1 MNPHHTDAAKRLY
14 KAMLLLE
21 TEEECAAFFEDL
33 CTIREMQDLSQ
44 RLQVAEMLQDGKNYQ
59 EISRE
64 TGASTATI
72 CRVNKC
78 LLYGDGGYKTVLD
91 RLESKGAPTDE
102 KS

>member
-44 RLQVAEMLQDGKNYQ
+44 RLEVAEMLGTGKNYQ
-59 EISRE
+59 EISKA

-72 CRVNKC
+72 CRVSKC
-78 LLYGDGGYKTVLD
+78 LNYGSDGYKTVLD
-91 RLESKGAPTDE
+91 RLSRTDTPEGA
-102 KS
+102 

>member
-44 RLQVAEMLQDGKNYQ
+44 RLQVAEMLQAGKNYQ
-59 EISRE
+59 EISKS

-72 CRVNKC
+72 CRVGKC
-78 LLYGDGGYKTVLD
+78 LNYGPGGYTMVLE
-91 RLESKGAPTDE
+91 RMEEQK
-102 KS
+102 